1 MTSWKIAVTVLN
13 FTSWLFGSRVLQYVC
28 ACYPSDSRTLLGHTE
43 DGNRQFLEMT
53 FFNTAR
59 ILETDSLDFKFYMS
73 CGSWA
78 LSFDIQKGI

>member
-1 MTSWKIAVTVLN
+1 MCAPATPQILARFLDIQRMAIDNFWKY
-13 FTSWLFGSRVLQYVC
+13 LFFY
-28 ACYPSDSRTLLGHTE
+28 
-43 DGNRQFLEMT
+43 
-53 FFNTAR
+53 TAR